1 MWVLVVGFGCL
12 LFKVLVASGGIK
24 NKKIKKKKKFEGGR
38 GLDIFI
44 YILVLDS

>member
-1 MWVLVVGFGCL
+1 MWMLVVGFGCL
-12 LFKVLVASGGIK
+12 LFKVLVASGG
-24 NKKIKKKKKFEGGR
+24 IKKKKKFEGGR

>member
-1 MWVLVVGFGCL
+1 MWMLVVGFGCL
-12 LFKVLVASGGIK
+12 LFKVLVASGGI
-24 NKKIKKKKKFEGGR
+24 KKKKFEGGR

>member
-1 MWVLVVGFGCL
+1 MLVVGFGCL

-24 NKKIKKKKKFEGGR
+24 IKKKFKKKKNFEGGR